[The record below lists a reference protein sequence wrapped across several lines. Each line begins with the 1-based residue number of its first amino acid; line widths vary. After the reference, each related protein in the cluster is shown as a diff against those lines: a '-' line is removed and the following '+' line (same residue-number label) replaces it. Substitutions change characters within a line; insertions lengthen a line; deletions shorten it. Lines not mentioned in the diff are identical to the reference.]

1 MRRWIVAIAIFIAV
15 PFTLGKQAT
24 TQTIRPDWDQAGR
37 PWAAMIR
44 SAALSTDGRCAAI
57 TTTSFVAVIDKTGN
71 ELWRWNFSEGNRYIA
86 ASKVAVAPKCDWLV
100 FVGGPGYHYSWFVHR
115 NGKRVPVKSEGTP
128 LGVEI
133 NHQGTLAVIGT
144 GAGIVYLYS
153 ADGSLRWKND
163 VLSGYPLDELS
174 FAADDSAVMVRSWVQ
189 SVISIDGKT
198 RWTGAIWGVGS
209 GRASRDFRRFV
220 AWGEPP
226 HGPGIGRIGLINE
239 AGKIVWERYANYPS
253 AIISNAGDYVIAQTN
268 DNQNPTEED
277 GFSPRKEQLTWALR
291 LISADGAVVRT
302 YSIKGDPIAF
312 ASDGRRFLIRA
323 TTGLHALDL
332 EGTPLWTVPA
342 PEVGDVRVLSTADL
356 RTLVV
361 LENGNLSWYSPK

>member
-1 MRRWIVAIAIFIAV
+1 
-15 PFTLGKQAT
+15 
-24 TQTIRPDWDQAGR
+24 
-37 PWAAMIR
+37 
-44 SAALSTDGRCAAI
+44 
-57 TTTSFVAVIDKTGN
+57 
-71 ELWRWNFSEGNRYIA
+71 
-86 ASKVAVAPKCDWLV
+86 
-100 FVGGPGYHYSWFVHR
+100 VHR
-115 NGKRVPVKSEGTP
+115 NGKRVSVKSEGTP

-209 GRASRDFRRFV
+209 GRASFDFRRFV

-226 HGPGIGRIGLINE
+226 HGPGIGRVGLIDE
-239 AGKIVWERYANYPS
+239 AGKIVWERYATYPS
-253 AIISNAGDYVIAQTN
+253 AIISSAGDYVIAQTN

-277 GFSPRKEQLTWALR
+277 GFSPRTEQLTHALR
-291 LISADGAVVRT
+291 LLSSDGTVVRM
-302 YSIKGDPIAF
+302 YSIEGDPIAF

-332 EGTPLWTVPA
+332 EGNPLWTVPA

-361 LENGNLSWYSPK
+361 LENGKLSWYSPK